1 MVSSN
6 KNASVLVG
14 VAVWA
19 SNLNFKWNIWDKRS
33 IAYEI
38 FSPKLHTLVNLAHF
52 DKTIFSKHEVM

>member
-1 MVSSN
+1 M
-6 KNASVLVG
+6 G